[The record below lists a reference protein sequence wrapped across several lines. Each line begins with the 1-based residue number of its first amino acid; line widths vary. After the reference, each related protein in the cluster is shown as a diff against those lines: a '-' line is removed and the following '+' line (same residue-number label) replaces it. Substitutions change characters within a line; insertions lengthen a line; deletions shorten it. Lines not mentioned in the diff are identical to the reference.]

1 MLGDK
6 ASNVTLT
13 SSWCI
18 LGDFS
23 AERSRSAGVIGKRQK
38 PLSWGNWSQFVTQ
51 LAAGCCD
58 EVPDL
63 RLRHRILDLIPWP
76 GSQLPS
82 GTIKTVGNSRLEGFN
97 LLTSSIKI
105 IKPVPAHEI
114 GSAANFEKNPPLTL
128 DWQARTGNLWWKCP
142 RGASRSSPSGAS
154 CDDRWKTTMEPSE
167 GIKVASLLLLKMF
180 PSPW

>member
-6 ASNVTLT
+6 ASNVTVT

-38 PLSWGNWSQFVTQ
+38 LLSWGNWSQFATQ

-63 RLRHRILDLIPWP
+63 RLHHRILDLIPWP
-76 GSQLPS
+76 GSQLQS
-82 GTIKTVGNSRLEGFN
+82 GTIKTAGNSSLEGFN

-105 IKPVPAHEI
+105 IKSVPAHEI
-114 GSAANFEKNPPLTL
+114 RSAANPLTL

-154 CDDRWKTTMEPSE
+154 CGDRWKTTMEPSG

-180 PSPW
+180 SSP